1 MKKDKERVVKNI
13 RYSEDF
19 KLTVLRDYYESGS
32 SLNSTAKKWGL
43 SCYGLIVS
51 WSRRYPIDSKSLSLS
66 RQLIDET
73 MKKHAP
79 KTKEDELEARIK
91 ELEKALEYEKLKS
104 LAYSTMI
111 DIAEK
116 EFNIPIRKKPGTRQ

>member
-1 MKKDKERVVKNI
+1 MKEESRTKYKH
-13 RYSEDF
+13 YSEAF
-19 KLTVLRDYYESGS
+19 KLTVLRDYYESGML
-32 SLNSTAKKWGL
+32 LNPTAKKWGL

-51 WSRRYPIDSKSLSLS
+51 WLKRYPIESKSLSLS
-66 RQLIDET
+66 RQQIDEI
-73 MKKHAP
+73 MKKKAP
-79 KTKEDELEARIK
+79 QTKEEELCSRIK

-116 EFNIPIRKKPGTRQ
+116 EFNIPIRKKHGTKQ

>member
-1 MKKDKERVVKNI
+1 MKEEGSSRNQH
-13 RYSEDF
+13 YSEEF
-19 KLTVLRDYYESGS
+19 KLTVLRDYYESGD
-32 SLNSTAKKWGL
+32 SLRSTAQKWGL
-43 SCYGLIVS
+43 SCYNLIKV
-51 WSRRYPIDSKSLSLS
+51 WSQHYPIESKSLSLS
-66 RQLIDET
+66 RKQIDEI
-73 MKKHAP
+73 MKKHTP
-79 KTKEDELEARIK
+79 KTKDEELDLRIK